1 MDEQSSGRRTVLK
14 TVGAVT
20 TAAIA
25 GCTSEGDA
33 EDSDDQSDD
42 ADVSSAETQEN
53 SEQATNDESL
63 EQRYPDYFVINKR
76 KELVALNDIQTDANS
91 VTVTISGTVVN
102 GSQNNYEYV
111 QIEFGLYNDSG
122 AKVGTAL
129 DNLSG
134 LASGERW
141 RYEAVGSSDSAARW
155 ELDTLTGY

>member
-102 GSQNNYEYV
+102 GSQKNYEYV

-122 AKVGTAL
+122 AKIGTAL

>member
-1 MDEQSSGRRTVLK
+1 MDKQSNSRRSVLK
-14 TVGAVT
+14 TAGAVT

-25 GCTSEGDA
+25 GCTSEGG
-33 EDSDDQSDD
+33 EEGSDDQSDD
-42 ADVSSAETQEN
+42 ADVSNTETQEN
-53 SEQATNDESL
+53 PEQGSNGESL
-63 EQRYPDYFVINKR
+63 EEKYPDYFVINTQAR
-76 KELVALNDIQTDANS
+76 LVALSDIQTDANS

-102 GSQNNYEYV
+102 ESSTNYDYV
-111 QIEFGLYNDSG
+111 QIEFGLYGESG

-141 RYEAVGSSDSAARW
+141 RYEAVGTSDGVSRW